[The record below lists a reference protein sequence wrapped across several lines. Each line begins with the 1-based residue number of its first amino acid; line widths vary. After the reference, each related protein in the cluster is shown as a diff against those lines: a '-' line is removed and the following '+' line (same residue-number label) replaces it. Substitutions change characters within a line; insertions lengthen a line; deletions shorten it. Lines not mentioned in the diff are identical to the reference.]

1 MDIISKLS
9 KEEKKAMI
17 KNWKETQRRDYILTK
32 AEAEKLLNY
41 PDNILENTP
50 CDNTLR
56 FTKEWLQHNFPAGKI
71 EGILAEMRAMGCY
84 CDCEVLMNCY
94 EEYDLG

>member
-1 MDIISKLS
+1 MSKLS

-41 PDNILENTP
+41 LDNILENTP

-71 EGILAEMRAMGCY
+71 EGILAEMRAMGGY

>member
-1 MDIISKLS
+1 MDIMSKLS

-41 PDNILENTP
+41 LDNILENTP

-56 FTKEWLQHNFPAGKI
+56 FTKRIQLQKKCLFFPA
-71 EGILAEMRAMGCY
+71 R
-84 CDCEVLMNCY
+84 NSRS
-94 EEYDLG
+94 

>member
-1 MDIISKLS
+1 MSKLS

-41 PDNILENTP
+41 LDNILENTP

-56 FTKEWLQHNFPAGKI
+56 FTKE
-71 EGILAEMRAMGCY
+71 
-84 CDCEVLMNCY
+84 
-94 EEYDLG
+94 

>member
-1 MDIISKLS
+1 MSKLS

-41 PDNILENTP
+41 LDNILENTP

-71 EGILAEMRAMGCY
+71 EGILAEMRAMGGS
-84 CDCEVLMNCY
+84 VMKNMI
-94 EEYDLG
+94 

>member
-1 MDIISKLS
+1 MSKLS

-32 AEAEKLLNY
+32 TEAEKLLNY
-41 PDNILENTP
+41 LDNILENTP

-56 FTKEWLQHNFPAGKI
+56 FTKNGCSTTFLREKLKAYLQKCVQWAATATVK
-71 EGILAEMRAMGCY
+71 C
-84 CDCEVLMNCY
+84 
-94 EEYDLG
+94 